1 MKKQPQVTEQTKSN
15 LREAFWKLYTQK
27 AIEKITIQEITT
39 LAGYNRGTFYLY
51 YKDVYDL
58 LEQIEEELLGKIRC
72 VIEGSLT
79 EEDSFDLSRQMGVLV
94 ELMQTHS
101 RYAAVLLSDRGDPS
115 FTRRL
120 KELIWPL
127 LNRFFVPSQGHS
139 PYEMGLL
146 AEFYL
151 SGILAAVS
159 KWSED
164 PQLSIDQFIAF
175 MLPNIFPAEEA

>member
-1 MKKQPQVTEQTKSN
+1 MLDPVVGGGNKRRNSVLLDKV
-15 LREAFWKLYTQK
+15 AFFHIVGLCD
-27 AIEKITIQEITT
+27 I
-39 LAGYNRGTFYLY
+39 F
-51 YKDVYDL
+51 VFL